1 MRIILGVTG
10 GIAAYKAADLARLL
24 VRDGHEVQAVLTR
37 SAEEFVSAVTF
48 ASLTGKKVFS
58 NLFDASAAIEHID
71 VAQSNDL
78 LVVAPATANILA
90 EFAHGLA
97 GGFLSTLYLAFRGPV
112 ILAPAMNTNM
122 WEHEATRE
130 NVETLRRG
138 HTIVETGVGLLAC
151 GTFGAGRLAEN
162 EAILE
167 AVRRVVNPAV
177 RDLEGETVLITAG
190 PTQEPIDPVRFIS
203 NRSSGKM
210 GFALAQAALDRGA
223 KVILVSGPV
232 ALDAPRGAEVVRV
245 RTAAE
250 MRAAVFSKLEAA
262 TVVIKCAAV
271 ADFRVAHPAGRK
283 IKKQGKPVSLELDP
297 VGDILAELGRT
308 RLHPEHPWGS
318 RLLVGFAAETENVIE
333 YARRKLEEKNC
344 DMIVANRVG
353 AKTVGGEDSAFES
366 DTNEVAMVL
375 RGGEVVEVAR
385 APKREIADRILGQVV
400 RLRQRAGVAR

>member
-24 VRDGHEVQAVLTR
+24 IRDGHEVQAALTR

-48 ASLTGKKVFS
+48 ASLTGKKVLTS
-58 NLFDASAAIEHID
+58 LFEPSAAIEHID

-78 LVVAPATANILA
+78 LLVAPATANILA

-122 WEHEATRE
+122 WEHEATRA
-130 NVETLRRG
+130 NLETLRRRG
-138 HTIVETGVGLLAC
+138 HVIVEPGVGMLAC

-162 EAILE
+162 DVVLD

-177 RDLEGETVLITAG
+177 RDLEGETILITAG

-210 GFALAQAALDRGA
+210 GYALAQAALDRGA
-223 KVILVSGPV
+223 SVTLVSGPV
-232 ALDAPRGAEVVRV
+232 SLDPPRGARVAQV
-245 RTAAE
+245 RTAVE
-250 MRAAVFSKLEAA
+250 MRDAVFFRLEPA
-262 TVVIKCAAV
+262 TVVIMCAAV
-271 ADFRVAHPAGRK
+271 ADFRPAAPAKQK
-283 IKKQGKPVSLELDP
+283 IKKKGIPVSIELVP
-297 VGDILAELGRT
+297 VADILAELGKVKGT
-308 RLHPEHPWGS
+308 K
-318 RLLVGFAAETENVIE
+318 LLVGFAAETENVLE

-353 AKTVGGEDSAFES
+353 VEGSGFES
-366 DTNEVAMVL
+366 DTNEVLLVP
-375 RGGEVVEVAR
+375 RGGEVMEIPR
-385 APKREIADRILGQVV
+385 APKREIADQILGRIVQLRHSESGV
-400 RLRQRAGVAR
+400 RT

>member
-58 NLFDASAAIEHID
+58 NLFEASAAIEHID
-71 VAQSNDL
+71 VAQANDL

-122 WEHEATRE
+122 WDHEATRG
-130 NVETLRRG
+130 NIETLRRRG
-138 HTIVETGVGLLAC
+138 HMIVEPGVGMLAC

-162 EAILE
+162 DAILD

-177 RDLEGETVLITAG
+177 RDLEGETILITAG

-210 GFALAQAALDRGA
+210 GYALAQAALDRGA

-232 ALDAPRGAEVVRV
+232 SLEAPRGSEVVRV

-250 MRAAVFSKLEAA
+250 MRDAVFSKLAAA

-271 ADFRVAHPAGRK
+271 ADFRPAHPAAQK
-283 IKKQGKPVSLELDP
+283 MKKLGKAVSLELNP
-297 VGDILAELGRT
+297 VGDILAELGRAD
-308 RLHPEHPWGS
+308 LGN
-318 RLLVGFAAETENVIE
+318 RLLVGFAAETENLIE

-344 DMIVANRVG
+344 DMIVANLVG
-353 AKTVGGEDSAFES
+353 AKTVDGEGSAFES
-366 DTNEVAMVL
+366 DTNEVAMIM
-375 RGGEVVEVAR
+375 RGGEVIEVPR

-400 RLRQRAGVAR
+400 RMRQRAGVSK

>member
-10 GIAAYKAADLARLL
+10 GIAAYKAADLARSL
-24 VRDGHEVQAVLTR
+24 VREGHEVQPVLTR

-48 ASLTGKKVFS
+48 ASLTGKKVLT
-58 NLFDASAAIEHID
+58 NLFEPSAAIEHID
-71 VAQSNDL
+71 VAQGNDL
-78 LVVAPATANILA
+78 LLVAPATANILA

-122 WEHEATRE
+122 WEHDATRA
-130 NVETLRRG
+130 NLETLRRRG
-138 HTIVETGVGLLAC
+138 HVIVEPGVGMLAC

-162 EAILE
+162 EAILD
-167 AVRRVVNPAV
+167 AVRRVVNPVV
-177 RDLEGETVLITAG
+177 RDLEGEIVLITAG
-190 PTQEPIDPVRFIS
+190 PTQETIDPVRYIS

-210 GFALAQAALDRGA
+210 GYALAEAAVERGA

-232 ALDAPRGAEVVRV
+232 ALDAPRGVEMVRV

-250 MRAAVFSKLEAA
+250 MRTAVFAKLEPA

-271 ADFRVAHPAGRK
+271 ADYRPAAPADRK
-283 IKKQGKPVSLELDP
+283 IKKKGAAVTLELAP
-297 VGDILAELGRT
+297 VGDILAELGQT
-308 RLHPEHPWGS
+308 HGN
-318 RLLVGFAAETENVIE
+318 RLLVGFAAETDNLLE

-353 AKTVGGEDSAFES
+353 GEGSAFES
-366 DTNEVAMVL
+366 DTNEVFLVMK
-375 RGGEVVEVAR
+375 GGEVIEVPR
-385 APKREIADRILGQVV
+385 ASKRAIADRILGQIV
-400 RLRQRAGVAR
+400 RLSQGVAVTR

>member
-37 SAEEFVSAVTF
+37 SAEEFVSPTTF
-48 ASLTGKKVFS
+48 ASLTGKKVFN
-58 NLFDASAAIEHID
+58 NLFEASAAIEHID

-122 WEHEATRE
+122 WEHEATRT
-130 NVETLRRG
+130 NLETLRRRG
-138 HTIVETGVGLLAC
+138 HVIVEPGVGLLAC
-151 GTFGAGRLAEN
+151 GTFGTGRLAEN
-162 EAILE
+162 EVVLD
-167 AVRRVVNPAV
+167 AVRRVVNPV
-177 RDLEGETVLITAG
+177 MRDLEGETILITAG
-190 PTQEPIDPVRFIS
+190 PTREPIDPVRFIS

-210 GFALAQAALDRGA
+210 GYALAQAALDRGA

-232 ALDAPRGAEVVRV
+232 AFDPPRGAEVVQV
-245 RTAAE
+245 QTAAE
-250 MRAAVFSKLEAA
+250 MRDAVFSHLEPA
-262 TVVIKCAAV
+262 TVIMKCAAV
-271 ADFRVAHPAGRK
+271 ADFRPAAPARQK
-283 IKKQGKPVSLELDP
+283 IKKQGLPVSLELNP
-297 VGDILAELGRT
+297 VEDILAELGRLSEKT
-308 RLHPEHPWGS
+308 RGS
-318 RLLVGFAAETENVIE
+318 RLLVGFAAETENLLE

-344 DMIVANRVG
+344 DMVVANRVG
-353 AKTVGGEDSAFES
+353 GEGAGFES
-366 DTNEVAMVL
+366 DTNEVVMVL
-375 RGGEVVEVAR
+375 RGGEVVEAAR

-400 RLRQRAGVAR
+400 RLRRQRTGVTQ

>member
-10 GIAAYKAADLARLL
+10 GIAAYKAADLARFL

-58 NLFDASAAIEHID
+58 NLFEASAAIEHIE

-122 WEHEATRE
+122 WDHEATRG
-130 NVETLRRG
+130 NIETLRRRG
-138 HTIVETGVGLLAC
+138 HTIVEPGIGMLAC

-162 EAILE
+162 DAILE
-167 AVRRVVNPAV
+167 AVRRVVNPVV
-177 RDLEGETVLITAG
+177 RDLEGETILITAG

-210 GFALAQAALDRGA
+210 GYALAQAALDRGA

-232 ALDAPRGAEVVRV
+232 SLEAPHGAEVLRV
-245 RTAAE
+245 QTAAE
-250 MRAAVFSKLEAA
+250 MRDAVFSKLDAA

-271 ADFRVAHPAGRK
+271 ADFRAAHPASQK
-283 IKKQGKPVSLELDP
+283 IKKQGRPVLLELNP
-297 VGDILAELGRT
+297 VGDILAELGQMA
-308 RLHPEHPWGS
+308 LLNNQGN
-318 RLLVGFAAETENVIE
+318 RLLVGFAAETENVIG

-353 AKTVGGEDSAFES
+353 GEGSAFES

-375 RGGEVVEVAR
+375 RGGEVIEAPR

-400 RLRQRAGVAR
+400 RLRQRAGVAK

>member
-58 NLFDASAAIEHID
+58 NLFEASAAIEHIE

-97 GGFLSTLYLAFRGPV
+97 GGFLSTLYLASRGPV

-122 WEHEATRE
+122 WDHEATRG
-130 NVETLRRG
+130 NIETLRRRG
-138 HTIVETGVGLLAC
+138 HTIVEPGVGQLAC

-162 EAILE
+162 DAILD
-167 AVRRVVNPAV
+167 AVRRVVNPVV
-177 RDLEGETVLITAG
+177 RDLEGETILITAG

-210 GFALAQAALDRGA
+210 GYALAQAALDRGA
-223 KVILVSGPV
+223 RVILVSGPV
-232 ALDAPRGAEVVRV
+232 ALDVPRGAEVERV

-250 MRAAVFSKLEAA
+250 MRDAVFAKLDAA
-262 TVVIKCAAV
+262 TVVIMCAAV
-271 ADFRVAHPAGRK
+271 ADFRAAHPSAQK
-283 IKKQGKPVSLELDP
+283 IKKQGRPVSLELDP

-308 RLHPEHPWGS
+308 ALLNNQGS
-318 RLLVGFAAETENVIE
+318 RLLVGFAAETENVIG

-344 DMIVANRVG
+344 DMIVANG
-353 AKTVGGEDSAFES
+353 VGGEASAFES
-366 DTNEVAMVL
+366 DTNEVAMVM
-375 RGGEVVEVAR
+375 RSGEVIEAPR
-385 APKREIADRILGQVV
+385 APKREIADRILGQVI
-400 RLRQRAGVAR
+400 RMRQMAGVAK

>member
-1 MRIILGVTG
+1 MGVTG

-58 NLFDASAAIEHID
+58 NLFEASAAIEHID

-122 WEHEATRE
+122 WEHEATRG
-130 NVETLRRG
+130 NIETLRRRG
-138 HTIVETGVGLLAC
+138 HTIVEPGVGMLAC

-162 EAILE
+162 DAILD

-177 RDLEGETVLITAG
+177 RDLEGETILITAG

-210 GFALAQAALDRGA
+210 GYALAQAALDRGA

-232 ALDAPRGAEVVRV
+232 ALEAPRGAEVVRV
-245 RTAAE
+245 QTAAE
-250 MRAAVFSKLEAA
+250 MHDAVFSKLDAA
-262 TVVIKCAAV
+262 TVVIMCAAV
-271 ADFRVAHPAGRK
+271 ADYRVAHPAAQK
-283 IKKQGKPVSLELDP
+283 IKKQGKQVSLELNP

-308 RLHPEHPWGS
+308 TLGSHLGS

-333 YARRKLEEKNC
+333 YARRKLAEKNC

-353 AKTVGGEDSAFES
+353 GEGSAFES
-366 DTNEVAMVL
+366 DTNEVAMVM
-375 RGGEVVEVAR
+375 RDGEVIEAAR

-400 RLRQRAGVAR
+400 WLRQRAGVSR

>member
-58 NLFDASAAIEHID
+58 NLFEASAAIEHID

-97 GGFLSTLYLAFRGPV
+97 GSFLSTLYLAFRGPV

-122 WEHEATRE
+122 WEHEATRG
-130 NVETLRRG
+130 NIETLRRRG
-138 HTIVETGVGLLAC
+138 HTIVEPGVGMLAC

-162 EAILE
+162 DAILD

-177 RDLEGETVLITAG
+177 RDLEGETILITAG
-190 PTQEPIDPVRFIS
+190 PTQEPSDPVRFIS

-210 GFALAQAALDRGA
+210 GYALVQAALDHGA

-232 ALDAPRGAEVVRV
+232 SLEAPRGAEVVRV
-245 RTAAE
+245 QTAAE
-250 MRAAVFSKLEAA
+250 MRDAVFSKLDAA

-271 ADFRVAHPAGRK
+271 ADFRVAHPAAQK
-283 IKKQGKPVSLELDP
+283 IKKQGKPVSLEVDP

-308 RLHPEHPWGS
+308 PLGN

-344 DMIVANRVG
+344 DMIVANMVG
-353 AKTVGGEDSAFES
+353 ATSVGGEGSAFES
-366 DTNEVAMVL
+366 DTNEVAMVM
-375 RGGEVVEVAR
+375 RGGEVIEVAR

-400 RLRQRAGVAR
+400 RLRQRAGVTK

>member
-58 NLFDASAAIEHID
+58 NLFEASAAIEHIIDHID

-122 WEHEATRE
+122 WEHDATRA
-130 NVETLRRG
+130 NVETLRRRG
-138 HTIVETGVGLLAC
+138 HVIVEPGAGMLAC

-162 EAILE
+162 DVILD
-167 AVRRVVNPAV
+167 AVRRVLNPAV
-177 RDLEGETVLITAG
+177 RDLEGETILITAG

-210 GFALAQAALDRGA
+210 GYALAQAALDRGA

-232 ALDAPRGAEVVRV
+232 ALDSPRGAQVLRV

-250 MRAAVFSKLEAA
+250 MREAVFSKLE
-262 TVVIKCAAV
+262 TSTIVIMCAAV
-271 ADFRVAHPAGRK
+271 ADYRPADPAGQK
-283 IKKQGKPVSLELDP
+283 IKKKGIPVSLELDP
-297 VGDILAELGRT
+297 VADILAELGRG
-308 RLHPEHPWGS
+308 RSENVHAN
-318 RLLVGFAAETENVIE
+318 RLLVGFAAETENVLE

-353 AKTVGGEDSAFES
+353 VGEGFES

-375 RGGEVVEVAR
+375 RGGEVVEARR
-385 APKREIADRILGQVV
+385 APKREIADRILGQVI
-400 RLRQRAGVAR
+400 RLRKPTGVTQ

>member
-24 VRDGHEVQAVLTR
+24 VKDGHEVQAVLTR

-48 ASLTGKKVFS
+48 ASLTGRKVLTG
-58 NLFDASAAIEHID
+58 LFEASAAIEHID

-122 WEHEATRE
+122 WEHEATRA
-130 NVETLRRG
+130 NLETLRRRG
-138 HTIVETGVGLLAC
+138 HVIVEPGIGMLAC

-162 EAILE
+162 DAILD
-167 AVRRVVNPAV
+167 AVRRVVNPGV
-177 RDLEGETVLITAG
+177 RDLEGETILITAG

-210 GFALAQAALDRGA
+210 GYALAQAALDRGA
-223 KVILVSGPV
+223 RVILVSGPV
-232 ALDAPRGAEVVRV
+232 SLDPPRGAEVVRV
-245 RTAAE
+245 ETAAE
-250 MRAAVFSKLEAA
+250 MREAVFAHLEDSTAI
-262 TVVIKCAAV
+262 IKCAAV
-271 ADFRVAHPAGRK
+271 ADFRPSDPARQK
-283 IKKQGKPVSLELDP
+283 IKKSGAPASLKLDP
-297 VGDILAELGRT
+297 VEDILAELGR
-308 RLHPEHPWGS
+308 RRGD
-318 RLLVGFAAETENVIE
+318 RLLVGFAAETENVLE

-353 AKTVGGEDSAFES
+353 VEGSGFGSDS
-366 DTNEVAMVL
+366 NEVLLVE
-375 RGGEVVEVAR
+375 RSGEVVEIPR
-385 APKREIADRILGQVV
+385 APKREIADRILSEMM
-400 RLRQRAGVAR
+400 RLRRIGVAK

>member
-24 VRDGHEVQAVLTR
+24 VKDGHDVQAVLTR

-48 ASLTGKKVFS
+48 ASLTGRKVLTG
-58 NLFDASAAIEHID
+58 LFEASAAIEHID

-122 WEHEATRE
+122 WEHEATRA
-130 NVETLRRG
+130 NLETLRRRG
-138 HTIVETGVGLLAC
+138 HVIVEPGIGMLAC

-162 EAILE
+162 DAILD
-167 AVRRVVNPAV
+167 AVRRVVNPGV
-177 RDLEGETVLITAG
+177 RDLEGETILITAG

-210 GFALAQAALDRGA
+210 GYALAQAALDRGA
-223 KVILVSGPV
+223 RVILVSGPV
-232 ALDAPRGAEVVRV
+232 SLDPPRGAEVVRV
-245 RTAAE
+245 ETAAE
-250 MRAAVFSKLEAA
+250 MREAVFAHLEDSTAI
-262 TVVIKCAAV
+262 IKCAAV
-271 ADFRVAHPAGRK
+271 ADFRPSDPARQK
-283 IKKQGKPVSLELDP
+283 IKKSGAPASLKLDP
-297 VGDILAELGRT
+297 VEDILAELGR
-308 RLHPEHPWGS
+308 RRGD
-318 RLLVGFAAETENVIE
+318 RLLVGFAAETENVLE

-353 AKTVGGEDSAFES
+353 VEGSGFGSDS
-366 DTNEVAMVL
+366 NEVLLVE
-375 RGGEVVEVAR
+375 RSGEVVEIPR
-385 APKREIADRILGQVV
+385 APKREIADRILSEMM
-400 RLRQRAGVAR
+400 RLRRIGVAK